1 MPTRDA
7 APVGAPCWID
17 LFTSDPEKSKAFY
30 GELFGWVN
38 QDPGPDYGGYTNFL
52 KDGVPVAGSMKNDGS
67 TGTPD
72 GWSVYL
78 ATEDAKATADAA
90 QAKGAQ
96 VIVPPM
102 DVMDLGAMA
111 VFTDPGGAVIG
122 AWQPGQHKGFGVL
135 AEPGAPSW
143 FELQTRDYEAT
154 VDFYRDVFGWDTH
167 VVSDTP
173 EFRYTTLGEGEGQ
186 QAGIMDGSAYLPE
199 GVPPHWSIYF
209 GVENTDKAV
218 ATIVALGGRIT
229 DPAVDTPYGRLAEAA
244 DPTGALF
251 KLVQSPSE
259 S

>member
-1 MPTRDA
+1 
-7 APVGAPCWID
+7 
-17 LFTSDPEKSKAFY
+17 
-30 GELFGWVN
+30 
-38 QDPGPDYGGYTNFL
+38 
-52 KDGVPVAGSMKNDGS
+52 MKNDGS